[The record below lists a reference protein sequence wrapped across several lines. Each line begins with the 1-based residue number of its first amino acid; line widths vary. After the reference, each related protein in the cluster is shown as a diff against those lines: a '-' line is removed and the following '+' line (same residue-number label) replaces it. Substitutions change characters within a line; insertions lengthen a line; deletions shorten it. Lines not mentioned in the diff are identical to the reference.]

1 VSRAVRETGAVLLK
15 ESFDGAFT
23 PGHHWIHSDAAC
35 LTAGGPFT
43 PRRSIPACG
52 GSGEADYPGQ
62 GALELTPP
70 ANWDLGLAE
79 WHRAV
84 PTALGL
90 DVRFTLYA
98 FGGSLPGADGV
109 LLFFSDG
116 SKEPPRKPSADGGNL
131 GYIGTRPRLMR
142 HAYLGVGFDEYGNFS
157 KALPGGPGFIPETVA
172 LGGAAALGHHYL
184 GGVVDGAGK
193 PASLPF
199 DLDRSDQT
207 GLIKGR
213 GNGITIDVVLAP
225 SGLVEVALDR
235 HDGQGFVTYLSES
248 IVGVAG
254 QPPVPATVFVGFIGS
269 TGGLHDRHEITDLTI
284 STLLSHAL

>member
-1 VSRAVRETGAVLLK
+1 
-15 ESFDGAFT
+15 
-23 PGHHWIHSDAAC
+23 
-35 LTAGGPFT
+35 
-43 PRRSIPACG
+43 
-52 GSGEADYPGQ
+52 
-62 GALELTPP
+62 
-70 ANWDLGLAE
+70 
-79 WHRAV
+79 
-84 PTALGL
+84 
-90 DVRFTLYA
+90 
-98 FGGSLPGADGV
+98 
-109 LLFFSDG
+109 
-116 SKEPPRKPSADGGNL
+116 
-131 GYIGTRPRLMR
+131 
-142 HAYLGVGFDEYGNFS
+142 
-157 KALPGGPGFIPETVA
+157 
-172 LGGAAALGHHYL
+172 
-184 GGVVDGAGK
+184 
-193 PASLPF
+193 LPF